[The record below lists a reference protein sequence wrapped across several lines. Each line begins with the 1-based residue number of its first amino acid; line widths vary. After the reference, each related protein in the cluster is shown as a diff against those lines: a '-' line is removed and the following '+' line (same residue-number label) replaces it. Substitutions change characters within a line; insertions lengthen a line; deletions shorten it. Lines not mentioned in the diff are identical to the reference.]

1 MAAQRSSPRRNFG
14 NTWWGRAWVEALEE
28 RAVAD
33 PNRLPRGRTYA
44 RQGTVS
50 GLQIGLGEIKARV
63 RGRSPRPYHVTI
75 RMRGFSPGQWEILLT
90 TIAGQ
95 IGHTAALLD
104 GELPTELA
112 EQARAAGA
120 DLLPGA
126 GDLTPRC
133 SCPDSANPCKHIA
146 AVYYLVADEVDA
158 DPFVLFLARGR
169 RWKDLSTE
177 LRAKRSR
184 ASAAPVP
191 ALASRDVGLTPQDA
205 FARRVASVP
214 AVPGVPGSAGRPSV
228 LPVDPPANT
237 GLRAEVLT
245 ELAAD
250 AAVRAWGLLAGGTD
264 DEELSFEEDVV
275 RRAASLPEREVA
287 ELAMAAGMPVRELA
301 GSAVA
306 WREAG
311 RGGLAAFRGSW
322 QPKPGQLAE
331 AKAELAE
338 AGLPGRTTAWRNR
351 LTHGEIQLRLGTEGR
366 WYRLVKGKAVSG
378 KRDTEWLLDGPP
390 VERPL
395 DVIYPMSDLR

>member
-1 MAAQRSSPRRNFG
+1 MPPRRDFG
-14 NTWWGRAWVEALEE
+14 TTWWGRAWVVALEE
-28 RAVAD
+28 RAAVD

-44 RQGTVS
+44 RKGTVS
-50 GLQIGLGEIKARV
+50 GLVITPGEIKAKV
-63 RGRSPRPYHVTI
+63 RGHSPRPYGVTI
-75 RMRGFSPGQWEILLT
+75 RMRAFTPGQWEILLT

-104 GELPTELA
+104 GELPTGLA
-112 EQARAAGA
+112 EQVREAGA
-120 DLLPGA
+120 DLLPGP

-169 RWKDLSTE
+169 RWEELSVE
-177 LRAKRSR
+177 LRARRSR
-184 ASAAPVP
+184 ASPSSVRAVAP
-191 ALASRDVGLTPQDA
+191 REVGLTPRAA

-214 AVPGVPGSAGRPSV
+214 AVPAAPEAAGRPAV
-228 LPVDPPANT
+228 LPVDPPAGT
-237 GLRAEVLT
+237 GLRAEILT
-245 ELAAD
+245 ALAAD
-250 AAVRAWGLLAGGTD
+250 AAVRAWELLAGEAEA
-264 DEELSFEEDVV
+264 EELSFEEDVV
-275 RRAASLPEREVA
+275 RRAASLSEGEVA
-287 ELAMAAGMPVRELA
+287 ELAMAVGMPVRELA

-322 QPKPGQLAE
+322 QPRPGQLAE

-351 LTHGEIQLRLGTEGR
+351 LTHGDIQLRLGTEGR
-366 WYRLVKGKAVSG
+366 WYRLVKTG
-378 KRDTEWLLDGPP
+378 TEWLLDGPP

-395 DVIYPMSDLR
+395 DLIYPLSDLR